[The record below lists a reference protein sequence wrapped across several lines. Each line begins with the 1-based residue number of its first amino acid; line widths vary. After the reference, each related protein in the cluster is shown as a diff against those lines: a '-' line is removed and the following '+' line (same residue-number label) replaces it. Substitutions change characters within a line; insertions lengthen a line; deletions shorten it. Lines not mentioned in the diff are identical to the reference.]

1 MKAILH
7 DIGLLVLRLGFAGF
21 MVVGHGWAKL
31 SSFGA
36 LSDKFPDP
44 LGIGSFN
51 SLMGAV
57 SSEFFAGL
65 LVMVGLATR
74 VAVLPMIFSMAV
86 AVLFVHTHDPVF
98 LPANPAKEP
107 ALVYLLAF
115 VALLLTGPGRFS
127 LDEVLWRRLRSRKTR
142 SAPATPAVPSR

>member
-1 MKAILH
+1 MQAILR

-31 SSFGA
+31 SSFSA

-57 SSEFFAGL
+57 GSEFFAGL
-65 LVMVGLATR
+65 LVMLGLATR

-86 AVLFVHTHDPVF
+86 AVLFVHARDPVF
-98 LPANPAKEP
+98 LPASPAREP

-127 LDEVLWRRLRSRKTR
+127 LDEVLWRRLRGRKAHGVPA
-142 SAPATPAVPSR
+142 APAAPRR